1 MNHQYS
7 LRSLVSRF
15 VGAAICTAAV
25 FAIFTNPT
33 YAMGDVVVR
42 DMVVT
47 HGVYD
52 REPIDTADTF
62 VPSDKRAFVF
72 LRINNDGQPTNV
84 KVQWIYNDVTH
95 AEVYLNIG
103 TSASWRTWS
112 SANLK
117 PGLWSVRVMDNTG
130 STLGERDF
138 FVAAEQT
145 AQVPY

>member
-1 MNHQYS
+1 MNYRNS

-15 VGAAICTAAV
+15 AGTAFCAAAV
-25 FAIFTNPT
+25 LAIFTNPT
-33 YAMGDVVVR
+33 YATGEVVVR

-47 HGVYD
+47 HGIYD
-52 REPIDTADTF
+52 REPIDTADSF
-62 VPSDKRAFVF
+62 VPSDERAFVF
-72 LRINNDGQPTNV
+72 LRINNTGLPTTV
-84 KVQWIYNDVTH
+84 KVRWIYNDVTH
-95 AEVYLNIG
+95 AEVNLNVG

-145 AQVPY
+145 ARVPH

>member
-1 MNHQYS
+1 MNHRYS
-7 LRSLVSRF
+7 LRSLVSRIA
-15 VGAAICTAAV
+15 GTAICAAAV
-25 FAIFTNPT
+25 LAIFTNPT
-33 YAMGDVVVR
+33 YAMGDVVIR

-62 VPSDKRAFVF
+62 LSTDERAYVF
-72 LRINNDGQPTNV
+72 LRINNDGLPTNV

-95 AEVYLNIG
+95 AEVYLNVG
-103 TSASWRTWS
+103 TSSGWRTWS

-117 PGLWSVRVMDNTG
+117 PGLWRVRVVNNMG

-138 FVAAEQT
+138 FVAAEQV
-145 AQVPY
+145 ARIPQ